1 MAELLWMLLIAFV
14 VGLCASLPAKGF
26 IPGGLPGT
34 SIAAFAGS
42 WLGNQ
47 LLGTFGP
54 DVSGFPVIP
63 AFIGAVGFLSLICVL
78 SKVSSR
84 MA

>member
-1 MAELLWMLLIAFV
+1 MAELLWMLLVAFV
-14 VGLCASLPAKGF
+14 VGLCANLPAKAF

-42 WLGNQ
+42 WLGN
-47 LLGTFGP
+47 LLFGAFGP
-54 DVSGFPVIP
+54 DVSGFAVLP
-63 AFIGAVGFLSLICVL
+63 ALLGAVGFLSLICVL

-84 MA
+84 TA